1 MKYRGINYDVG
12 TEYRRGE
19 SSRPIWNDDDVARDL
34 AVIHDELHCTSVNL
48 YGTDLQ
54 RLEHAAIV
62 AHRQGLHVSLQ
73 RRSIDDSREGML
85 GHLTEAARVAE
96 RLRRS
101 GDVTLNVGCEVTLF
115 TRGFVVGRTF
125 RARIRNLLWTLPLL
139 PLINHRLNRHL
150 REAVRLA
157 RMHFDGPLTYSAGTW
172 ESVQWEHFD
181 LVGVNLYRDRWNE
194 KTYVA
199 DLRRLCSFGKPVV
212 ITEFGCSTFEGAERK
227 GGGGWMIVDFDAVPP
242 TVKPGYVRNEQVQA
256 ALLDELLG
264 LYAAEAIDG
273 AYVFD
278 FMHATFGHA
287 PDPARDLDMAGY
299 GLVKVRP
306 PDPTDTSVV
315 WERKAAFDA
324 VARRYALLAG
334 DSANTPLAEV
344 VDPD

>member
-12 TEYRRGE
+12 TEYRRAE
-19 SSRPIWNDDDVARDL
+19 SSRPIWNPDDVVRDL

-54 RLEHAAIV
+54 RLHHAATL
-62 AHRQGLHVSLQ
+62 AHQEGLHVSLQ
-73 RRSIDDSREGML
+73 LRSIDDTRAGML
-85 GHLTEAARVAE
+85 ATVAEAARVAE
-96 RLRRS
+96 GLLRT

-125 RARIRNLLWTLPLL
+125 RARMRNLLWALPFL

-150 REAVRLA
+150 SDVVRLA
-157 RMHFDGPLTYSAGTW
+157 RTEFTGPLTYSAGSW
-172 ESVQWEHFD
+172 ESVEWGAFD

-199 DLRRLCSFGKPVV
+199 DLRRLRGVGKPVV
-212 ITEFGCSTFEGAERK
+212 ITEFGCSTFIGAERK
-227 GGGGWMIVDFDAVPP
+227 GGGGWMIVDFDTVPP
-242 TVKPGYVRNEQVQA
+242 TVKPGHVRSEQVQA
-256 ALLDELLG
+256 DLLDELLG
-264 LYAAEAIDG
+264 VYAAEAMDG

-278 FMHATFGHA
+278 FVQATFGHA
-287 PDPARDLDMAGY
+287 AGAAQDLDMAGY

-306 PDPTDTSVV
+306 LRAGDTSVV
-315 WERKAAFDA
+315 WERKAAFEV

-334 DSANTPLAEV
+334 RSDDERER
-344 VDPD
+344 PDVRA